1 MLNTQYY
8 YLLVQQNLNQER
20 QKRLR
25 NGTYSQYQGSSQ
37 ATILDEDKPTSIDV
51 AIAATRDLHMHQAKG
66 YGAYALRSV
75 MLIRYSQKV
84 TIIFKL
90 YYVHSRIISR
100 IK

>member
-25 NGTYSQYQGSSQ
+25 NGTYSQYQSSSQ

-84 TIIFKL
+84 IIMFRL
-90 YYVHSRIISR
+90 YSRKYQNSI
-100 IK
+100 